1 MMYHRPR
8 PLIVMLRYRLL
19 LLVFCS
25 AGLASAQPGTDWVAR
40 WSADQR
46 ATQRGIIRVSM
57 LEKTSMRFEYAS
69 GSRNMK
75 VEEELSFSPSGDR
88 MDSRILVMEVDSRV
102 MPPETPEQRAR
113 REQAREHFD
122 PQREARRFA
131 RPLTVLERMASK
143 GTPEV
148 AEVDG
153 RQLVRIAMTAVDPA
167 DPIPRLTAWF
177 DPQNAALVQVRAFVG
192 GQAGSALTVFVRYVR
207 VDGLD
212 LPVRRYTEGSFSFRR
227 REREFSSLVDVRAD
241 ISEHRVERE

>member
-1 MMYHRPR
+1 
-8 PLIVMLRYRLL
+8 MLRYRLL
-19 LLVFCS
+19 FLVFCS
-25 AGLASAQPGTDWVAR
+25 VGFAQAQPGTDWVAR
-40 WSADQR
+40 WTADQR
-46 ATQRGIIRVSM
+46 AAHRGIIRVSM

-69 GSRNMK
+69 GSRTMK
-75 VEEELSFSPSGDR
+75 VEEELSYTPNGDQIE
-88 MDSRILVMEVDSRV
+88 SRILAMEVDARV
-102 MPPETPEQRAR
+102 MPPETPEQRTR
-113 REQAREHFD
+113 REQGREHFD

-131 RPLTVLERMASK
+131 RPLSVLERLQGQGA
-143 GTPEV
+143 PEM

-177 DPQNAALVQVRAFVG
+177 DQDTAALVQVRAFVG

-212 LPVRRYTEGSFSFRR
+212 LPVRRHTEGSFSFRR

-241 ISEHRVERE
+241 ISEHRVERD